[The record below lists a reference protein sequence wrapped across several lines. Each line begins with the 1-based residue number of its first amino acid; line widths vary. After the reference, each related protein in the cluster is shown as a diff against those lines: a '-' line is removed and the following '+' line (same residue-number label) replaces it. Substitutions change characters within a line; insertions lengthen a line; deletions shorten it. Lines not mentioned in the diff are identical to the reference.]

1 MKIDDIILKI
11 VLDSRKQET
20 LKATMKSGNIEV
32 SSSVPQGK
40 SKGEKEAYVLEPHSA
55 IRRFEIIKNQIIDVE
70 FSNLKEFDNYLLRI
84 DGTENKSNLGGN
96 LILVLSQTFCR
107 LIAKSEGIELWQYL
121 EKQLFVS
128 SEKKAPYFE
137 SNEKQGSVDS
147 RSAGPYF
154 LFNLINGGKHAAY
167 GPKIQ
172 EYMIVPQ
179 VDDPKVSLEV
189 AQIFFAGLKEYFKKE
204 YGENKFG
211 DEGGLLISED
221 NYEKPLKI
229 LNQIKKEL
237 SLENKI
243 KFSLDV
249 AASSFY
255 NKKEQIYLLEKDK
268 SFSKEELGQV
278 YKKLISQYDILSLED
293 PFEEKDWES
302 FQKLTSEV
310 GDKAIII
317 GDDLT
322 VTNPKLLKKAIET
335 KAITGV
341 IVKPTQIGTI
351 SETLKTI
358 DLANK
363 YDLKIVISHRSAET
377 DDHFIADL
385 AWASKAWALKAGA
398 PNQEE
403 RMVKYNRMIKIYEED
418 NFFRSN

>member
-1 MKIDDIILKI
+1 MKIDNIILKI
-11 VLDSRKQET
+11 VPDSRGQET

-32 SSSVPQGK
+32 SSSIPQGK
-40 SKGEKEAYVLEPHSA
+40 SKGEKEAFVLEPHTAS
-55 IRRFEIIKNQIIDVE
+55 RKFEMIKGQVTDVE
-70 FSNLKEFDNYLLRI
+70 FSGLKDFDNYLLRL

-96 LILVLSQTFCR
+96 LILVLSQAFCR

-121 EKQLFVS
+121 EKQLTVS
-128 SEKKAPYFE
+128 KEKEA
-137 SNEKQGSVDS
+137 
-147 RSAGPYF
+147 PYF
-154 LFNLINGGKHAAY
+154 LFNLINGGKHAIY

-179 VDDPKVSLEV
+179 VDNPKVSLEV

-204 YGENKFG
+204 YEENKFG

-237 SLENKI
+237 NLENKI
-243 KFSLDV
+243 KFSLDI

-255 NKKEQIYLLEKDK
+255 DKEKQVYLLEKDK
-268 SFSKEELGQV
+268 SFSKGELREI
-278 YKKLISQYDILSLED
+278 YKKIILKYDILSIED

-302 FQKLTSEV
+302 FQRLTSEV

-322 VTNPKLLKKAIET
+322 VTNPELVKKAIEM
-335 KAITGV
+335 KAISGV
-341 IVKPTQIGTI
+341 IIKPTQIGTI
-351 SETLKTI
+351 SETLETI

-363 YDLKIVISHRSAET
+363 HNLKIVISHRSAET

-385 AWASKAWALKAGA
+385 AWASRAWGLKAGA

-403 RMVKYNRMIKIYEED
+403 RMVKYNRIIKIYEE
-418 NFFRSN
+418 NNIFRSS

>member
-1 MKIDDIILKI
+1 MKIDDIVLKI
-11 VLDSRKQET
+11 IPDSRGNET

-32 SSSVPQGK
+32 NSSIPQGK
-40 SKGEKEAYVLEPHSA
+40 SKGEKEAYVLEPHSV
-55 IRRFEIIKNQIIDVE
+55 IRKFEMIKGQIIDIE
-70 FSNLKEFDNYLLRI
+70 FSNLKEFDNYLLRL

-96 LILVLSQTFCR
+96 LILILSQAFCR
-107 LIAKSEGIELWQYL
+107 LAAKKENLELWQYL
-121 EKQLFVS
+121 EKQLSVS
-128 SEKKAPYFE
+128 KETKA
-137 SNEKQGSVDS
+137 
-147 RSAGPYF
+147 PYF
-154 LFNLINGGKHAAY
+154 LFNLINGGKHAIY

-211 DEGGLLISED
+211 DEGGLLISKD
-221 NYEKPLKI
+221 DYEEPLKI

-237 SLENKI
+237 NLKNKI
-243 KFSLDV
+243 KFSLDI

-255 NKKEQIYLLEKDK
+255 DKEKQVYLLEKDK
-268 SFSKEELGQV
+268 SFSKGELREI
-278 YKKLISQYDILSLED
+278 YKKIILKYDILSIED

-302 FQKLTSEV
+302 FQRLTSEA

-322 VTNPKLLKKAIET
+322 VTNPELVKKAIEM
-335 KAITGV
+335 KAISGV
-341 IVKPTQIGTI
+341 IIKPTQIGTI
-351 SETLKTI
+351 SETLETI

-363 YDLKIVISHRSAET
+363 HNLKIVISHRSAET
-377 DDHFIADL
+377 NDDFIADL
-385 AWASKAWALKAGA
+385 AWASRAWGLKAGA

-403 RMVKYNRMIKIYEED
+403 RMVKYNRIIKIYEEN

>member
-1 MKIDDIILKI
+1 MKIDNIILKI
-11 VLDSRKQET
+11 VPDSRGQET

-32 SSSVPQGK
+32 SSSIPQGK

-55 IRRFEIIKNQIIDVE
+55 IRKFEMIKNQIINIE
-70 FSNLKEFDNYLLRI
+70 FSSLKEFDNCLLRI

-96 LILVLSQTFCR
+96 LILVLSQAFCR

-121 EKQLFVS
+121 EKQLTVS
-128 SEKKAPYFE
+128 KEKKA
-137 SNEKQGSVDS
+137 
-147 RSAGPYF
+147 PYF
-154 LFNLINGGKHAAY
+154 LFNLINGGKHAIY

-179 VDDPKVSLEV
+179 VDNPKVSLEV

-204 YGENKFG
+204 YEENKFG

-221 NYEKPLKI
+221 NYEEPLKV
-229 LNQIKKEL
+229 LEQIKKEL
-237 SLENKI
+237 NLENKI
-243 KFSLDV
+243 KFSLDI

-255 NKKEQIYLLEKDK
+255 DKEKQVYLLEKDK
-268 SFSKEELGQV
+268 SFSKGELREI
-278 YKKLISQYDILSLED
+278 YKKIILKYDILSIED

-302 FQKLTSEV
+302 FQRLTSEV

-322 VTNPKLLKKAIET
+322 VTNPELVEKAIEMKT
-335 KAITGV
+335 ISGV
-341 IVKPTQIGTI
+341 IIKPTQIGTI
-351 SETLKTI
+351 SETLETI

-363 YDLKIVISHRSAET
+363 HNLKIVISHRSAET

-385 AWASKAWALKAGA
+385 AWASRAWGLKAGA

-403 RMVKYNRMIKIYEED
+403 RMIKYNRMIKIYEE
-418 NFFRSN
+418 NNIFRSN

>member
-11 VLDSRKQET
+11 IPDSRGHET

-40 SKGEKEAYVLEPHSA
+40 SKGERETYVLEPHSA
-55 IRRFEIIKNQIIDVE
+55 IRRFEMIKEKIIDIE
-70 FSNLKEFDNYLLRI
+70 FSDLKEFDNYLLRL

-107 LIAKSEGIELWQYL
+107 LMAKSEGIELWQYL
-121 EKQLFVS
+121 EKQLSVS
-128 SEKKAPYFE
+128 NEKKAPYL
-137 SNEKQGSVDS
+137 
-147 RSAGPYF
+147 
-154 LFNLINGGKHAAY
+154 LFNLINGGKHAIY
-167 GPKIQ
+167 GPKVQ

-179 VDDPKVSLEV
+179 IDNPKISLAV
-189 AQIFFAGLKEYFKKE
+189 AQIFFVGLKEYFKKE

-211 DEGGLLISED
+211 DEGGLLIPKD
-221 NYEKPLKI
+221 DYEEPLKVFE
-229 LNQIKKEL
+229 QIKKEL
-237 SLENKI
+237 NLENKI
-243 KFSLDV
+243 KYSLDI

-255 NKKEQIYLLEKDK
+255 TETEKVYLLEKDK
-268 SFSKEELGQV
+268 SFSKEELSEI
-278 YKKLISQYDILSLED
+278 YKEIILKYDILSLED

-302 FQKLTSEV
+302 FQKLISEV
-310 GDKAIII
+310 GDKAIVI

-322 VTNPKLLKKAIET
+322 VTNSELVKKAVGM

-341 IVKPTQIGTI
+341 IIKPTQIGTI
-351 SETLKTI
+351 SETLETI

-363 YDLKIVISHRSAET
+363 HNLKIVISHRSAET

-385 AWASKAWALKAGA
+385 AWASRAWGLKAGA

-403 RMVKYNRMIKIYEED
+403 RMVKYNRIIKIYEED
-418 NFFRSN
+418 DIFRSN

>member
-1 MKIDDIILKI
+1 MRIDDIILKI
-11 VLDSRKQET
+11 IFDSRGQET

-32 SSSVPQGK
+32 HSSVPQGK
-40 SKGEKEAYVLEPHSA
+40 SKGEKEVHVLEPHSA
-55 IRRFEIIKNQIIDVE
+55 IRKFEMIKDQIIEIE
-70 FSNLKEFDNYLLRI
+70 FFDLKEFDNYLLRL

-96 LILVLSQTFCR
+96 LILVLSQAFCCLVAR
-107 LIAKSEGIELWQYL
+107 SKSLELWQYL
-121 EKQLFVS
+121 ERQLFVS
-128 SEKKAPYFE
+128 KEKKA
-137 SNEKQGSVDS
+137 
-147 RSAGPYF
+147 PYF
-154 LFNLINGGKHAAY
+154 LFNLINGGKHAIY

-189 AQIFFAGLKEYFKKE
+189 AQIFFAGLKEYFQKE

-211 DEGGLLISED
+211 DEGGLLIPED

-237 SLENKI
+237 NLGGKI
-243 KFSLDV
+243 KFSLDI

-255 NKKEQIYLLEKDK
+255 NKEKQVYLLEKNK
-268 SFSKEELGQV
+268 SFSREKIRQIYKEF
-278 YKKLISQYDILSLED
+278 ISQYDIFSLED

-322 VTNPKLLKKAIET
+322 VTNPKLVKKAIEM

-341 IVKPTQIGTI
+341 IIKPTQIGTI

-363 YDLKIVISHRSAET
+363 YNLKVVISHRSAET
-377 DDHFIADL
+377 NDHFISDL
-385 AWASKAWALKAGA
+385 AWASRAWGLKAGA
-398 PNQEE
+398 PQPEE
-403 RMVKYNRMIKIYEED
+403 RMVKYNRIIEIFIK
-418 NFFRSN
+418 